1 MPLGFS
7 SEHMPVMNVCDHCG
21 ESFRN
26 ARNDPLLLACGHGY
40 HKYCFV
46 NFFHEKCRYCQSFLE
61 RGIRQNVS
69 SLIARIT
76 KHDTKEDNL
85 VEGRENEGQVTEDTE
100 TKDLSS
106 DDILTQLEK
115 DKNALD
121 KVDEAYDIAIDKFMK
136 V

>member
-1 MPLGFS
+1 MQEMILYCL
-7 SEHMPVMNVCDHCG
+7 HVVMDII
-21 ESFRN
+21 S
-26 ARNDPLLLACGHGY
+26 
-40 HKYCFV
+40 
-46 NFFHEKCRYCQSFLE
+46 
-61 RGIRQNVS
+61 IVS

>member
-1 MPLGFS
+1 MILYCLHVVMDIISIVLSIFFMRNVVTVNLFSNVVLGRMF
-7 SEHMPVMNVCDHCG
+7 P
-21 ESFRN
+21 
-26 ARNDPLLLACGHGY
+26 
-40 HKYCFV
+40 
-46 NFFHEKCRYCQSFLE
+46 
-61 RGIRQNVS
+61 
-69 SLIARIT
+69 LIARIT

>member
-1 MPLGFS
+1 M
-7 SEHMPVMNVCDHCG
+7 
-21 ESFRN
+21 
-26 ARNDPLLLACGHGY
+26 
-40 HKYCFV
+40 
-46 NFFHEKCRYCQSFLE
+46 
-61 RGIRQNVS
+61 
-69 SLIARIT
+69 
-76 KHDTKEDNL
+76 
-85 VEGRENEGQVTEDTE
+85 EGRENEGQVTEDTE